1 MRGRRSKPP
10 ETPPPTPDQA
20 ALERRCKLLEVELEE
35 HVTLYAQAVEVIADL
50 EAKQSKAAEQSRAIA
65 NANVRAAL
73 LMEEIETREQALAE
87 QTAKAEA
94 LLEEVAEK
102 NAQLDSANHR
112 LEESYDELTK
122 EQALQ
127 ELELKRLEIE
137 LQTAK
142 AVQQMLIP
150 ASPPRNIPGL
160 DLATS
165 YVPAGETGGD
175 WLGFLHNPHN
185 HELSILI
192 GDVTGHGVGPALIV
206 AGAFSVVS
214 TIDTMRAIID
224 GVGADTVSAV
234 QSQLDAQLRR
244 RILDTIADPRSLLH
258 VLDSVIQKMG
268 KQKML
273 MTFFASVYDYES
285 RILRFAN
292 AGHCLPILIGEKE
305 IKSASRSSRRLPARQ
320 LVARGNQ
327 LGMASTDPSARE
339 IRSQQLEP
347 GDLLVYYTD
356 GLIENSNREGQQCD
370 ARRLTAW
377 LTELW
382 YQPVDQIRDTLQE
395 RANEFLAGQE
405 PDDDTAFIVA
415 RVTA

>member
-1 MRGRRSKPP
+1 MRGRRTKAP
-10 ETPPPTPDQA
+10 ETTPPPPDQA
-20 ALERRCKLLEVELEE
+20 ALERRCKLLEFELEE
-35 HVTLYAQAVEVIADL
+35 HTTLYAQAVDVIAEL
-50 EAKQSKAAEQSRAIA
+50 EAKQSQAEEQARAIA

-102 NAQLDSANHR
+102 NAQLDSANQR
-112 LEESYDELTK
+112 LEVSYDALTK
-122 EQALQ
+122 EQAMQ
-127 ELELKRLEIE
+127 EIELKRMEIE

-150 ASPPRNIPGL
+150 AEPPRNIPGL
-160 DLATS
+160 ELATS
-165 YVPAGETGGD
+165 YTPAGETGGD

-185 HELSILI
+185 RELSILI

-214 TIDTMRAIID
+214 TIDTMRAIIN
-224 GVGADTVSAV
+224 GVGADALNAV
-234 QSQLDAQLRR
+234 QSQVDAQLRK
-244 RILDTIADPRSLLH
+244 RILDSIADPRSLLQI
-258 VLDSVIQKMG
+258 LDAVIQRMG
-268 KQKML
+268 KQEML
-273 MTFFASVYDYES
+273 MTFFASVYDYDK
-285 RILRFAN
+285 RTLRFAN

-305 IKSASRSSRRLPARQ
+305 VKSASRSSRRVPARQ

-327 LGMASTDPSARE
+327 LGMASAGSTIRE
-339 IRSQQLEP
+339 IRTQQLEP

-356 GLIENSNREGQQCD
+356 GLIENSNHEGQQCD

-377 LTELW
+377 LSELW
-382 YQPVDQIRDTLQE
+382 YQPVDQIRDALLE
-395 RANEFLAGQE
+395 RSNQFLAGQQ